1 MNKDLKDPANMR
13 LFPYVV
19 NAYNIYV
26 LIKEMASHW
35 PSMKENVGQTLVE
48 KGNKCLTPSY
58 KRYKSTRINC
68 SSGLHITQ
76 IE

>member
-1 MNKDLKDPANMR
+1 MNKDLKDPARVR

-26 LIKEMASHW
+26 LIKEMASHR

-48 KGNKCLTPSY
+48 KGN
-58 KRYKSTRINC
+58 NVN
-68 SSGLHITQ
+68 SSLQKVQKH
-76 IE
+76 ED